1 MINDYRAWKTG
12 IVLLAFVSAAAFAD
26 VKPAPKNIASIAQ
39 ATKARQAFERLI
51 RAYENGD
58 VAYVRSRLD
67 PSMIGYQLFVD
78 ALVRDSVT
86 MKQTRIQLYDTQI
99 LAGPDVAVVQTT
111 WERRF
116 FASTTMQPVLQTGR
130 SMILLHHMKHSW
142 TIAAIAGDNPFGSGP
157 AGGSSGTLA
166 TVTFTP
172 AVIPLASIG
181 TAGTTNVPVQ
191 IEVVDPDLA
200 GIPAVNVQISS
211 GNGDLETFGLAA
223 VSPGRFIR
231 TSLPM
236 RRSAAA
242 AVIPP
247 VPNDGVIEVSG
258 PTSLTLRYVDTTPGG
273 NRPPATLTAT
283 VSVQ

>member
-1 MINDYRAWKTG
+1 MINNYRAWKIG
-12 IVLLAFVSAAAFAD
+12 IFLATFASATAFAD

-86 MKQTRIQLYDTQI
+86 MKQTRIQLHDTQI
-99 LAGPDVAVVQTT
+99 LAGPDVAVVQTG

-116 FASTTMQPVLQTGR
+116 FASTNMQPVLQTGR
-130 SMILLHHMKHSW
+130 SMILLHHMKHGW

-172 AVIPLASIG
+172 AVISLASIG
-181 TAGTTNVPVQ
+181 TRGTTNVPVQ

-200 GIPAVNVQISS
+200 SMPSVSVQISS
-211 GNGDLETFGLAA
+211 GNGDSETFGLAA
-223 VSPGRFIR
+223 VSPGRFTR
-231 TSLPM
+231 SSLPM
-236 RRSAAA
+236 RRGAGS
-242 AVIPP
+242 PP
-247 VPNDGVIEVSG
+247 IPNDGVIEVGG

-273 NRPPATLTAT
+273 NRPPTTLTAT